1 VARLKES
8 WEAGVHQSDPDV
20 ALMLAFRDGDEA
32 AFDQL
37 FHRWA
42 GPLLRYM
49 ERMVGD
55 AATAEE
61 LVQEAFFRVHKAKER
76 YEPKAR
82 FSTWLYRIA
91 TNLALNELKRPRRR
105 HHHEEEENSVLVAK
119 GPSSETQIDSHKMG
133 GVVEEI
139 LHKLPERQRVA
150 LWLSAAEGHSYAE
163 VAQIL
168 ETTEK
173 SVKALVHRGRTA
185 LIERLGSREGMT
197 TDLFRRSTA

>member
-1 VARLKES
+1 MGLKLSAED
-8 WEAGVHQSDPDV
+8 ALHQSDPDV
-20 ALMLAFRDGDEA
+20 ALMLAFRNGDEA

-37 FHRWA
+37 FHRWGA
-42 GPLLRYM
+42 PLLRYM

-105 HHHEEEENSVLVAK
+105 HRHDEEENSVLAFE
-119 GPSSETQIDSHKMG
+119 GPSSESQLDTLQLG
-133 GVVEEI
+133 TAVESALE
-139 LHKLPERQRVA
+139 KLPERQRIA

-163 VAQIL
+163 VASIL

-173 SVKALVHRGRTA
+173 SVKALVHRGRAA
-185 LIERLGSREGMT
+185 LVQRMGSYRESMPESV
-197 TDLFRRSTA
+197 RRSTA

>member
-1 VARLKES
+1 M
-8 WEAGVHQSDPDV
+8 HQSDPDV

-37 FHRWA
+37 FHRWG

-105 HHHEEEENSVLVAK
+105 HHHEEEENSILVAE
-119 GPSSETQIDSHKMG
+119 GPSTESQIDSQKMG
-133 GVVEEI
+133 GAVEEV
-139 LHKLPERQRVA
+139 LHKLPERQRMA

-173 SVKALVHRGRTA
+173 SVKALVHRGRAA
-185 LIERLGSREGMT
+185 LVERLGSLEGKAV
-197 TDLFRRSTA
+197 DLTRRSTA

>member
-1 VARLKES
+1 MY
-8 WEAGVHQSDPDV
+8 QSDPDV
-20 ALMLAFRDGDEA
+20 VLMLSFRDGDEA

-37 FHRWA
+37 FERWA

-61 LVQEAFFRVHKAKER
+61 LVQEAFFRVHKARSR
-76 YEPKAR
+76 YEPRAR

-105 HHHEEEENSVLVAK
+105 HFHEEEENVGLVSQ
-119 GPSSETQIDSHKMG
+119 GPSSESEMDARKKGTA
-133 GVVEEI
+133 VEQA
-139 LHKLPERQRVA
+139 LADLPERQRMA

-163 VAQIL
+163 VASVL
-168 ETTEK
+168 EITEK
-173 SVKALVHRGRTA
+173 AVKALVHRGRTA
-185 LIERLGSREGMT
+185 LVERLGSYEDDTRT
-197 TDLFRRSTA
+197 TVRRGVA

>member
-1 VARLKES
+1 MEES

-20 ALMLAFRDGDEA
+20 ALMLAFRDGDDT

-42 GPLLRYM
+42 GPLLRYI

-55 AATAEE
+55 SGTAEE
-61 LVQEAFFRVHKAKER
+61 LVQEAFFRVHKARER

-105 HHHEEEENSVLVAK
+105 HYHEEEENSVLVSE
-119 GPSSETQIDSHKMG
+119 GPSTEAQIDSQKMG

-139 LHKLPERQRVA
+139 LQKLPERQRVA

-185 LIERLGSREGMT
+185 LIDRLGSRDGSSS
-197 TDLFRRSTA
+197 DFFRRSTA

>member
-1 VARLKES
+1 LDQLR
-8 WEAGVHQSDPDV
+8 EAEVYQSDPDV
-20 ALMLAFRDGDEA
+20 VLMLAFRDGDEA

-37 FHRWA
+37 FHRWG

-105 HHHEEEENSVLVAK
+105 HYHEEEENSVLVSGGAT
-119 GPSSETQIDSHKMG
+119 SEAQIDTQKMG
-133 GVVEEI
+133 RAVEAMMD
-139 LHKLPERQRVA
+139 KLPERQRMA

-173 SVKALVHRGRTA
+173 SVKALVHRGRAA
-185 LIERLGSREGMT
+185 LVERLGSQEGKS
-197 TDLFRRSTA
+197 TDLIRRSTA

>member
-1 VARLKES
+1 MY
-8 WEAGVHQSDPDV
+8 QSDPDV
-20 ALMLAFRDGDEA
+20 VLMLSFRDGDEA

-37 FHRWA
+37 FERWA

-61 LVQEAFFRVHKAKER
+61 LVQEAFFRVHKARSR
-76 YEPKAR
+76 YEPRAR

-105 HHHEEEENSVLVAK
+105 HFHEEEENVGLVSQ
-119 GPSSETQIDSHKMG
+119 GPSSESEMDARKKGTA
-133 GVVEEI
+133 VEQA
-139 LHKLPERQRVA
+139 LADLPERQRMA

-163 VAQIL
+163 VASVL
-168 ETTEK
+168 EITEK
-173 SVKALVHRGRTA
+173 AVKALVHRGRTA
-185 LIERLGSREGMT
+185 LVERLGSYEDDRRT
-197 TDLFRRSTA
+197 TGRRGVA

>member
-1 VARLKES
+1 M
-8 WEAGVHQSDPDV
+8 HQSDPDV

-37 FHRWA
+37 FRRWG

-55 AATAEE
+55 GATAEE
-61 LVQEAFFRVHKAKER
+61 LVQEAFFRVHKAKAR

-105 HHHEEEENSVLVAK
+105 HYHEEEENSILISE
-119 GPSSETQIDSHKMG
+119 GPSTESQIDSQKMG
-133 GVVEEI
+133 GAVEEM
-139 LHKLPERQRVA
+139 LRTLPERQRMA

-185 LIERLGSREGMT
+185 LVERLGSRDGKSAV
-197 TDLFRRSTA
+197 FSRQSIA

>member
-1 VARLKES
+1 MY
-8 WEAGVHQSDPDV
+8 QSDPDV
-20 ALMLAFRDGDEA
+20 VLMLSFRDGDEA

-37 FHRWA
+37 FERWA

-61 LVQEAFFRVHKAKER
+61 LVQEAFFRVHKARSR
-76 YEPKAR
+76 YEPRAR

-105 HHHEEEENSVLVAK
+105 HFHEEEENVGLVSQ
-119 GPSSETQIDSHKMG
+119 GPSSESEMDARKKGTA
-133 GVVEEI
+133 VEQA
-139 LHKLPERQRVA
+139 LADLPERQRMA

-163 VAQIL
+163 VASVL
-168 ETTEK
+168 EITEK
-173 SVKALVHRGRTA
+173 AVKALVHRGRTA
-185 LIERLGSREGMT
+185 LVERLGSYEDDTRT
-197 TDLFRRSTA
+197 TGRRGVA

>member
-1 VARLKES
+1 M
-8 WEAGVHQSDPDV
+8 HQSDPDV

-37 FHRWA
+37 FHRWG
-42 GPLLRYM
+42 GPLLRYL

-55 AATAEE
+55 AGTAEE
-61 LVQEAFFRVHKAKER
+61 LVQEAFFRVHKARLR

-82 FSTWLYRIA
+82 FSTWLYRIG
-91 TNLALNELKRPRRR
+91 TNLALNELKRPRRK
-105 HHHEEEENSVLVAK
+105 HYHEEEENSTLVAL
-119 GPSSETQIDSHKMG
+119 GPDSEAQVDTQQMG
-133 GVVEEI
+133 TAVEQALE
-139 LHKLPERQRVA
+139 KLPERQRVA

-163 VAQIL
+163 VALIL

-185 LIERLGSREGMT
+185 LVQRLGSYEGSNG
-197 TDLFRRSTA
+197 DSLRRSMAQVR

>member
-1 VARLKES
+1 MY
-8 WEAGVHQSDPDV
+8 QSDPDV
-20 ALMLAFRDGDEA
+20 VLMLSFRDGDEA

-37 FHRWA
+37 FARWA

-61 LVQEAFFRVHKAKER
+61 LVQEAFFRVHKARSR
-76 YEPKAR
+76 YEPRAR

-105 HHHEEEENSVLVAK
+105 HFHEEEENVGLVSQ
-119 GPSSETQIDSHKMG
+119 GPSSESEMDARKKGTA
-133 GVVEEI
+133 VEQA
-139 LHKLPERQRVA
+139 LADLPERQRIA

-163 VAQIL
+163 VASVL
-168 ETTEK
+168 EITEK
-173 SVKALVHRGRTA
+173 AVKALVHRGRTA
-185 LIERLGSREGMT
+185 LVERLGSYEDDTRT
-197 TDLFRRSTA
+197 TGRRGVA